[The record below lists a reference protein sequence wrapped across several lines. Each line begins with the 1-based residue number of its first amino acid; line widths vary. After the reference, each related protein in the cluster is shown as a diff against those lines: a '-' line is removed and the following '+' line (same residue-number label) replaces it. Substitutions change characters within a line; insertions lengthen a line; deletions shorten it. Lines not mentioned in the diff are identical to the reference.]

1 MVNTTDMTPQ
11 NNKQKSGFGIK
22 QVLIIVVTSMLLTLV
37 VTIVTIKLLFFP
49 SPFTPVIL
57 PPDEEKA
64 LEQKID
70 SLSNLVPATSNHQTT
85 APTPQT
91 LTPEKYSEADLSRS
105 VTFSEKELN
114 AIIAK
119 NTDLADKVALDL
131 SKDMISVKILIP
143 MDPDFPMLG
152 GKTLKVTAGAELAYK
167 NAHPVVKL
175 KGLALM
181 GIPMPNAWLGGMK
194 NVDLVKE
201 FGDTDGFWKN
211 FADGVESLQV
221 VDGSLEITLKK

>member
-1 MVNTTDMTPQ
+1 MENTTDMTPQ

-37 VTIVTIKLLFFP
+37 VTVITIKLLFFP
-49 SPFTPVIL
+49 SPFTPVVL
-57 PPDEEKA
+57 SSQEEKT
-64 LEQKID
+64 LEQKIN
-70 SLSNLVPATSNHQTT
+70 SLSNFAPESNQQTT
-85 APTPQT
+85 NSTPQP
-91 LTPEKYSEADLSRS
+91 LTPEKYSEDTLSS
-105 VTFSEKELN
+105 SITFSEKELN

-131 SKDMISVKILIP
+131 SRDMISLKILIP

-152 GKTLKVTAGAELAYK
+152 GKTLKVTAGTELAYK
-167 NAHPVVKL
+167 DAHPVVKL

-181 GIPMPNAWLGGMK
+181 GVPMPNAWLGGMK

-201 FGDTDGFWKN
+201 FGDTDGFWKS

-221 VDGSLEITLKK
+221 VDGSLEVTLKK